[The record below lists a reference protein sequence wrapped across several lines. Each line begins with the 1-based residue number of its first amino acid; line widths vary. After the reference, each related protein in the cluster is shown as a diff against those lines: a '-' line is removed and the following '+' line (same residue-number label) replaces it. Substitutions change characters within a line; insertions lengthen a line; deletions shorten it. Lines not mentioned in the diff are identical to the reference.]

1 MKCSEPIRA
10 SSYTIA
16 LRSQKGPGGQ
26 VHLKAELRRI
36 PLPRTRMNKGK
47 KRKGRN
53 PLGPRPRFRGLAI
66 PRIGYFRLATL
77 LRLGQLVLD
86 SVFDPPEPACSSSSG
101 AASLR
106 SSLLRLPRPAASSSS
121 SRTLS
126 LPPRS
131 PFDGRHVRSYSML
144 PRIAPLSGHHV
155 LFGTYN
161 SERCLRASGVS
172 NSW

>member
-86 SVFDPPEPACSSSSG
+86 SVFDPPG
-101 AASLR
+101 ASLLLFLGGGLLAVVSLAPASPGGFVQLVPDVVLAPPEPVR
-106 SSLLRLPRPAASSSS
+106 WSSRSVILYAPLDSSLVRAPCALRY
-121 SRTLS
+121 
-126 LPPRS
+126 
-131 PFDGRHVRSYSML
+131 V
-144 PRIAPLSGHHV
+144 
-155 LFGTYN
+155 
-161 SERCLRASGVS
+161 
-172 NSW
+172 